1 MIFISP
7 PHYDALASTAQLFSS
22 PDPNIVHMSNII
34 SSASGNI
41 AEEAAKDSPLETA
54 SMPESKDVPAVENR
68 LGVALVGLGTYST
81 EQLAPAL
88 METAYCRLAGVVSGS
103 AEKREQWKLRYQLP
117 ERNLYGYDNFDEIA
131 SNRDIDIVYVVLP
144 NSMHAGYVIRA
155 ARAGKHVICEK
166 PLATNVDDCHR
177 MINACREAGVRL
189 SVGYRL
195 HFDPFN
201 QEMMRLGQNKIFGPV
216 SRIMARHGMDVGSKD
231 QWRLDKQLAGGGPLM
246 DVGIY
251 CIQGALYTVGEL
263 PVAVSARFLPRTDS
277 QKFSEVEQ
285 GIEWEMEF
293 PSAVKAVCQS
303 SYSEE
308 GDLLRAETSRGWFE
322 LQPAYA
328 YGGLKGK
335 TSEGV
340 MMIAPLNQQAAQMD
354 DFALCVQNN
363 SETRVP
369 GEMGLRDVQI
379 LYAIYESAES
389 GRRVELH
396 MDEFQRLMEL

>member
-1 MIFISP
+1 
-7 PHYDALASTAQLFSS
+7 
-22 PDPNIVHMSNII
+22 MSNII
-34 SSASGNI
+34 SSLSGNA
-41 AEEAAKDSPLETA
+41 AEEAPIDGPLETA
-54 SMPESKDVPAVENR
+54 SMPESKDLPAVENK

-81 EQLAPAL
+81 AQLAPAL
-88 METAYCRLAGVVSGS
+88 LETAYCRLAGVVSGS
-103 AEKREQWKLRYQLP
+103 AEKRDQWKLRYQLP
-117 ERNLYGYDNFDEIA
+117 ENNVYGYDNFDEIA

-144 NSMHAGYVIRA
+144 NSMHAEYVIRA

-166 PLATNVDDCHR
+166 PMATSVDDCHR
-177 MINACREAGVRL
+177 MINACREAGVKL

-195 HFDPFN
+195 HFDSFN
-201 QEMMRLGQNKIFGPV
+201 QEMMRLGQKKIFGSV
-216 SRIMARHGMDVGSKD
+216 STIMARHGMKVGSKD

-246 DVGIY
+246 DLGIY
-251 CIQGALYTVGEL
+251 CTQGALYTSGEL
-263 PVAVSARFLPRTDS
+263 PVAVNARFLPKTDK
-277 QKFSEVEQ
+277 QKFSSVEE

-293 PSAVKAVCQS
+293 PSGVKAVCQS

-308 GDLLRAETSRGWFE
+308 GDLLRAEASRGWFE

-328 YGGLKGK
+328 YNGLNGK
-335 TSEGV
+335 SSEGV
-340 MMIAPLNQQAAQMD
+340 MMITPLNQQAAQMD

-396 MDEFQRLMEL
+396 LDEFQRLIEI